1 MTAPGMQDLGAPRS
15 PQSGA
20 VPCSWQPHSP
30 QTCSAVSASGTP
42 RPLPLSPVE
51 RKPSRAVEGQGRAH
65 SLHCTRPPPLSPPPP
80 RAFMAQGSP
89 APWEWAAK
97 PQRVLWGL
105 SCPKPRWEQEAGV
118 LLPAPSPCLVKQR
131 GASPPTGAVRPPER
145 QQEDAVLPET
155 GNFTSCFC
163 SSYSSGPR
171 DPGLGEAQRP
181 HRHGM
186 WRR

>member
-1 MTAPGMQDLGAPRS
+1 MVPQGPRS
-15 PQSGA
+15 QE
-20 VPCSWQPHSP
+20 
-30 QTCSAVSASGTP
+30 
-42 RPLPLSPVE
+42 LSPAAGSPTHPRHARLSVHQGLPVLC
-51 RKPSRAVEGQGRAH
+51 RCHLWRGNQAGLWRDRAEPIA
-65 SLHCTRPPPLSPPPP
+65 CTVPRPPPLSPPPP

-105 SCPKPRWEQEAGV
+105 SCPKPRWEQEEGV
-118 LLPAPSPCLVKQR
+118 LLAAPSPCLAKQR
-131 GASPPTGAVRPPER
+131 GASPPTGAARPSER

-163 SSYSSGPR
+163 SSHSSGPR
-171 DPGLGEAQRP
+171 DPGLGEAQGP

-186 WRR
+186 WWR